1 MLCWISKGI
10 INITRDYHSGII
22 KSQETD
28 HYLIKVMIGGG
39 GEDNIV
45 KLKYSVVEYPDF
57 ESDFQILKDCLLNV
71 YRGSNGTTRMFNPP
85 TDLPV
90 ETNTESTSRPNRRG
104 TLPST
109 DELCRDLAEIY
120 QQIALGPTT
129 NINPEYDIV
138 TTSGSLPVPTT
149 NATINVPE
157 NHNVVYDQNSEAF

>member
-71 YRGSNGTTRMFNPP
+71 HRGSNGTTRMFNPP

-109 DELCRDLAEIY
+109 DELYRDLANRIDREAY
-120 QQIALGPTT
+120 QQIALGATT
-129 NINPEYDIV
+129 NNNPEYDIV
-138 TTSGSLPVPTT
+138 TTSGSLPVSTT
-149 NATINVPE
+149 NV
-157 NHNVVYDQNSEAF
+157 S